1 MVALPA
7 RVLIVDDDPV
17 VGQTFARMLRVSG
30 FAVEVAQSVDDA
42 LAAARV
48 AVPDAM
54 LTDLRMPMADGLG
67 LLTRLRADEA
77 LREVPVAVITGDHFL
92 TEDFLAQLWTYGAAV
107 RFKPLFINDLLSLVN
122 GLLPPDKVRA

>member
-1 MVALPA
+1 MAPLPA

-30 FAVEVAQSVDDA
+30 FRVEVSTSVDEA
-42 LAAARV
+42 LAAARA

-54 LTDLRMPMADGLG
+54 LTDLRLPMADGLA
-67 LLTRLRADEA
+67 LLGRLRADVA

-92 TEDFLAQLWTYGAAV
+92 TEDFLAQLRAYGAAV
-107 RFKPLFINDLLSLVN
+107 RFKPLFLHDLLSLVN